1 MNHIV
6 LNKNTARQVENNNL
20 SALFNWRKRE
30 NVTGKRQSKSTY
42 I

>member
-1 MNHIV
+1 MNPIM

-30 NVTGKRQSKSTY
+30 NVKCKRQSKSTY
-42 I
+42 V